1 MNYLDPLI
9 LEDGFSSQSEYDKYI
24 ENWAEENSE
33 TYVAIIDFPGDVF
46 DLEYDCENAFEQQD
60 LTWSDYIN
68 SIDENTWNEL
78 GPSFNYDYYP
88 SSVNVI
94 ENKNTIWFG
103 KIKPSDIDRLSTFTL
118 RF

>member
-1 MNYLDPLI
+1 MLYEDPLF
-9 LEDGFSSQSEYDKYI
+9 LDNAVYM

-60 LTWSDYIN
+60 LTWSDYSN

-78 GPSFNYDYYP
+78 GPLFNYLYYP
-88 SSVNVI
+88 SSVDTANQ
-94 ENKNTIWFG
+94 NTIWFG
-103 KIKPSDIDRLSTFTL
+103 KIKPFDIDRLSTFTL